1 MIKEIYDVITNHG
14 SLVAL
19 AIVLLGGLIEVS
31 PIKVN
36 PIGWLGERFNKKI
49 SDEVK
54 SLKSELEDHK
64 VDSWRNDIL
73 SFANSCMNHTKH
85 TKEEFD
91 QIIELHDDEPVS
103 KLAGPPHAD
112 CGGGHLVSAGAFA
125 GVCGSVHLV
134 GAKIRLGFQ
143 DLRRH
148 HRPVHCAA
156 GLQPLHHS
164 HQLRA
169 V

>member
-91 QIIELHDDEPVS
+91 QIIELHDKYE
-103 KLAGPPHAD
+103 KYITEN
-112 CGGGHLVSAGAFA
+112 
-125 GVCGSVHLV
+125 
-134 GAKIRLGFQ
+134 KIQNGRMT
-143 DLRRH
+143 
-148 HRPVHCAA
+148 AA
-156 GLQPLHHS
+156 YEYIMQIYHKCLEEDSFL
-164 HQLRA
+164 
-169 V
+169 